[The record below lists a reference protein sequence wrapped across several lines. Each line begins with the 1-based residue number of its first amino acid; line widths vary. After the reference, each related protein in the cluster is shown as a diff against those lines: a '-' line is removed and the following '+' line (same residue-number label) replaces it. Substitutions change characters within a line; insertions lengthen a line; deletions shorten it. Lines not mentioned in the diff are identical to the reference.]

1 MFVISLRIF
10 ILPFRFSGQN
20 WATCMDWYF
29 GQIWSSQKWI
39 SVRLAWIQSKR
50 LTGTRFR
57 MSLNDFMLPF
67 GSPRQSSVNNVD
79 LNIGRIWLSQI
90 SISVCLAW
98 IQRKILTGTRF
109 RMSLNDVMLPF
120 GSPRQTSVNDADLNI
135 GRIWSSQN
143 FDLSMSRLDSA
154 EDVRVNETQR
164 VIKYI

>member
-1 MFVISLRIF
+1 
-10 ILPFRFSGQN
+10 
-20 WATCMDWYF
+20 
-29 GQIWSSQKWI
+29 
-39 SVRLAWIQSKR
+39 
-50 LTGTRFR
+50 

-154 EDVRVNETQR
+154 EDTYGHEG
-164 VIKYI
+164 